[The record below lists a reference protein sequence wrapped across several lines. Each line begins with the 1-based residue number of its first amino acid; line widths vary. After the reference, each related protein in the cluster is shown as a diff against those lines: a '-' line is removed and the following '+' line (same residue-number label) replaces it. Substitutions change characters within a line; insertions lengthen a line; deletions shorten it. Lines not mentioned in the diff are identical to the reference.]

1 MEGAGVFLLAAALI
15 FSVVILGVV
24 WTIQRKIRNLSRM
37 ACGTDS
43 LLEGLKQQEEEF
55 ARTPKSVAGMTSLY
69 LPRIQKDFPE
79 FSLEEFIARS
89 ENLLTKALM
98 SVQNQKIVLGEG
110 ASGELEESLRLW
122 IKRDE
127 EQGIREMFHSIV
139 IHKTEISQY
148 AGSSAGCSVTVQ
160 SAVEYQYGRQ
170 KRDGQMMEEPEL
182 IQTRFDLKWVYAQ
195 DVEGLPESVRARA
208 AHCPNCG
215 APVSV
220 LSARVC
226 EYCQA
231 AIEPINLR
239 AWFLINIREC

>member
-37 ACGTDS
+37 AFGTDS

-127 EQGIREMFHSIV
+127 EQGIREMFHIIV
-139 IHKTEISQY
+139 RHKTELSQY
-148 AGSSAGCSVTVQ
+148 AGSSEILDVHFQV
-160 SAVEYQYGRQ
+160 AV
-170 KRDGQMMEEPEL
+170 
-182 IQTRFDLKWVYAQ
+182 
-195 DVEGLPESVRARA
+195 
-208 AHCPNCG
+208 
-215 APVSV
+215 
-220 LSARVC
+220 
-226 EYCQA
+226 
-231 AIEPINLR
+231 
-239 AWFLINIREC
+239 